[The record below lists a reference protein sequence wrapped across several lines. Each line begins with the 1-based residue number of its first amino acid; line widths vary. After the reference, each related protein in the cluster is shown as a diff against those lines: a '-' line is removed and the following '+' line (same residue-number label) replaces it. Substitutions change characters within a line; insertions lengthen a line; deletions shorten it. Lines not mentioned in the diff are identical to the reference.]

1 MFLST
6 LVILLTGLAVIFV
19 GAILLMVARDLNEGH
34 PMANPGPG
42 ATQAVG
48 EQRRVDRR

>member
-19 GAILLMVARDLNEGH
+19 GAILLTVARDLNEGH
-34 PMANPGPG
+34 PMAGPG